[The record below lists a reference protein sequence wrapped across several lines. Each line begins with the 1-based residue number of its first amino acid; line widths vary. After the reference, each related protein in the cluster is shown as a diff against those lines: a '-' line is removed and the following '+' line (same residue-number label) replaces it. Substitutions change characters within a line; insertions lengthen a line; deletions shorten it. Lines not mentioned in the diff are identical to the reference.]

1 MSNPIIEVEGLT
13 FQYTQAEDRLAIN
26 NLSTTIYE
34 GEWLAIIGHNGSG
47 KSTFS
52 KLLVGLLEAKSGTIK
67 VDGQVLSL
75 DTLWDIRSKVGLVF
89 QNPDNQFV
97 GATVED
103 DVAFALENQGM
114 PYDEMHARVETALK
128 RVKMWAFRDKEP
140 ASLSGGQ
147 KQRVA
152 IAGVIALEPKIMIL
166 DESTSMLDPE
176 GREDLMEVVRDI
188 KQDRNLTVISI
199 THDLNEAAEADRM
212 LVFKEGTILKEGT
225 PAEIF
230 TYGNKLTEIGLDV
243 PFAEQLKTAL
253 AKRGVAVPSEYVD
266 EEGLGEWLWKS
277 SLKM

>member
-13 FQYTQAEDRLAIN
+13 FQYTQADDRLAIN

-52 KLLVGLLEAKSGTIK
+52 KLLVGLLEAKAGTIK

-75 DTLWDIRSKVGLVF
+75 ETLWDIRSKVGLVF

-114 PYDEMHARVETALK
+114 AYEEMHARVETALK
-128 RVKMWAFRDKEP
+128 RVKMWEFRDMEP